1 METNVWVKMQALEYQ
16 EMSLDFLEKL
26 DIQKFK

>member
-1 METNVWVKMQALEYQ
+1 METSGRVKMQALEYQ
-16 EMSLDFLEKL
+16 EISLDFLEKL

>member
-16 EMSLDFLEKL
+16 EISLDFLEKL